1 MLKDK
6 NGTILKPQDYI
17 CICDKYLV
25 QIYEFPNVGIGIA
38 VKDICNG
45 PCNIDLN
52 CLKPNHRKI
61 GNTQGLIPLSFLDMT
76 KIEKCTKEER
86 PELCI

>member
-1 MLKDK
+1 MNKDK
-6 NGTILKPQDYI
+6 NGETLKVKDYI
-17 CICDKYLV
+17 CICNKYLV
-25 QIYEFPNVGIGIA
+25 QIHEFPSVGIGIS
-38 VKDICNG
+38 VENICNG

-52 CLKPNHRKI
+52 CLKMKYKKKA
-61 GNTQGLIPLSFLDMT
+61 NTQGLIPLSFLDIT